1 MTNPWL
7 DIPAFD
13 YEAHMNSPNV
23 DQLAFLAQAF
33 KQALHEHDPRRVALL
48 GCATG
53 NGLEHVQNDN
63 SERVTA
69 VDINP
74 EYLEILRRRYAG
86 RISGLE
92 IVNADLQTCAFPA
105 SAFTLVFAGLVF
117 EYVNPARLLSAISDW
132 LCPNGV
138 LVSLLQLATEQVA
151 RISTTPYKSL
161 LALDPIMKL
170 YTPQAFS
177 DMAIAAGLQPTHSQ
191 TITLPS
197 GKSFFIGSFRKQG

>member
-13 YEAHMNSPNV
+13 YEAHMNSANV
-23 DQLAFLAQAF
+23 DQLTFLAQAF

-53 NGLEHVQNDN
+53 NGLEHVENAD

-92 IVNADLQTCAFPA
+92 IVNADLESCAFPA
-105 SAFTLVFAGLVF
+105 STFTLVFAGLVF
-117 EYVNPARLLSAISDW
+117 EYANPAGLLPAIKDW
-132 LCPNGV
+132 LCPDGV

-151 RISTTPYKSL
+151 PISATPYKSL
-161 LALDPIMKL
+161 LALERIMKL

-177 DMAIAAGLQPTHSQ
+177 DMAVAAGLQPIDSQ

-197 GKSFFIGSFRKQG
+197 GKSFSISSFRKQG